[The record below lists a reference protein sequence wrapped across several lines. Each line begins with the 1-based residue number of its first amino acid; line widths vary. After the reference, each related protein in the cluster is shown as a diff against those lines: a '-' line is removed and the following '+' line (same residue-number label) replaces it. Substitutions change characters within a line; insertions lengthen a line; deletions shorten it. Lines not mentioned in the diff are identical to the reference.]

1 MINTKTTGVRN
12 LHNKKSLKAEFAQNW
27 ELYLMI
33 LPVLA
38 YYIIFCYVPMYG
50 SVIAFQDYNPGEG
63 ISGSTWVGFKHFI
76 DFLTSPDFV
85 RIFRNTLNISVIML
99 IVGFTSPIILALL
112 MNELRQTGLKRVTQ
126 TISYMPH
133 FISIVV
139 ICGMIKDFVSANG
152 LISHLFSPLIGENVD
167 MLTREKMFVPIYVIS
182 GVWQGIGWNS
192 IIYVAALSGI
202 DTQLYEAA
210 KVDGAG
216 KWNQMRYVTLPGIM
230 PTIVIMLIL
239 QIGSLL
245 SVGYEKIILLYN
257 PLIYNTSDV
266 ISTYVYRLGFDGQ
279 QWSYT
284 TAVGLFNSIINFL
297 LLVSANKIS
306 KKFNDTSLW

>member
-1 MINTKTTGVRN
+1 MNTKTPVTGG
-12 LHNKKSLKAEFAQNW
+12 LKNKKSLKVKFVQNW

-50 SVIAFQDYNPGEG
+50 SIIAFQDYSPGKG
-63 ISGSTWVGFKHFI
+63 ISGSTWVGLKHFL
-76 DFLTSPDFV
+76 DFWTSPDFG
-85 RIFRNTLNISVIML
+85 RILKNTLNISIIML
-99 IVGFTSPIILALL
+99 IFGFTSPIILALL
-112 MNELRQTGLKRVTQ
+112 MNELRQSKLKRVTQ

-152 LISHLFSPLIGENVD
+152 IVSHMLSPLIGANVD

-182 GVWQGIGWNS
+182 GIWQGIGWNS

-202 DTQLYEAA
+202 DVQLYEAA

-216 KWNQMRYVTLPGIM
+216 KWNQMRYVTLPSIM
-230 PTIVIMLIL
+230 PTIIIMLIL

-284 TAVGLFNSIINFL
+284 TAVGLFNSVINFL

-306 KKFNDTSLW
+306 KIFNDTSLW